1 MAAVF
6 CDGSVSARVLLH
18 LQRDWDSSSSRA
30 SLEPFNTV
38 LDYSPS
44 FSDLSRHNDL
54 QKLPHDD
61 VVPIQP
67 AASDPDGFSMRT
79 PAASTVI
86 TTLLW
91 LLLLL
96 RPPPRQPTVGDLT
109 TPSAISSA
117 TPGVSQP
124 LSTPEGVH
132 TDANPGAST
141 KPTVV
146 RPPSSC
152 PAGTKLNGLNY
163 FKNKPDV
170 FAKED
175 SEYPDW
181 LWNLLGDATKDAKT
195 KQGGV
200 DPSTL
205 NKKQRKRYEKK
216 LAARTGPL
224 AAKIP
229 AHHHAHDI
237 TPAPYNR
244 DAPSADAMADATEGF
259 EQRSEIIKSA
269 RDARRKAIKE
279 SNFLRG
285 L

>member
-1 MAAVF
+1 MICRSCRTTMLSRFSQPITRAASATTRQLPLIRNQIRAYSS
-6 CDGSVSARVLLH
+6 DNNASVA
-18 LQRDWDSSSSRA
+18 A
-30 SLEPFNTV
+30 TP
-38 LDYSPS
+38 SPS
-44 FSDLSRHNDL
+44 
-54 QKLPHDD
+54 
-61 VVPIQP
+61 
-67 AASDPDGFSMRT
+67 A
-79 PAASTVI
+79 
-86 TTLLW
+86 
-91 LLLLL
+91 
-96 RPPPRQPTVGDLT
+96 PRQPTVGDLS

-132 TDANPGAST
+132 VDVNPAEST
-141 KPTVV
+141 KPTAV
-146 RPPSSC
+146 REPSSC
-152 PAGTKLNGLNY
+152 VAGTKLNGLNY
-163 FKNKPDV
+163 FKNKPEV

-181 LWNLLGDATKDAKT
+181 LWNLLGSSSDSKT
-195 KQGGV
+195 KKGGV

-224 AAKIP
+224 TAQVP

-237 TPAPYNR
+237 TPASYNR
-244 DAPSADAMADATEGF
+244 DGSPVDAMADATGGF
-259 EQRSEIIKSA
+259 EQRSEIIKTA
-269 RDARRKAIKE
+269 RDARRKSIKE